1 MSDTNDIAYRTLVG
15 VLETIEPRA
24 TQACETLPPES
35 AKTLVARCR
44 GARLFMEAR
53 QIPLALTAL
62 DDVEKLMAGV
72 DDKQTKAAFLGL
84 VKEIRRAV
92 QWSEGSRS

>member
-1 MSDTNDIAYRTLVG
+1 MSIRLDVRVDTATARLNAAA
-15 VLETIEPRA
+15 RA

-53 QIPLALTAL
+53 QIPLAMGAL
-62 DDVEKLMAGV
+62 DDVEKLMVGV
-72 DDKQTKAAFLGL
+72 DDKALAEAFSAL
-84 VKEIRRAV
+84 VTEIRKAV
-92 QWSEGSRS
+92 QWSEGGAT